1 MANQSID
8 NKRIAKN
15 TAFLYVRMLF
25 NLLVSLYTTRAI
37 LSALG
42 VIDFGIYNV
51 VAGFVGMFAFLN
63 TSMTNGIQRFYNY
76 SYGKE
81 GADGLKRV
89 YITSLQIQWV
99 VALILLFLLE
109 TVGLWYVNNK
119 MVVPLERMETVNYI
133 YQFSVISLL
142 FVVFNVPYNA
152 AIIAHERL
160 DYYAIVSIV
169 ETILKLVFA
178 LVIPYIT
185 TDRLFLYGAYMLG
198 ISILNFT
205 FYYVYCKLKFKEINF
220 QWCLDKGLF
229 KSMISFTGWNMFGTF
244 AFMLRSQ
251 GITVLLNS
259 FFGVAVNA
267 AQAIAAQVQ
276 SAILGFSNN
285 VVVAFRPQMV
295 QSYARGEN
303 NRVRSLFYSLS
314 KISYLVLF
322 MLALP
327 VCLEVSTI
335 LQLWLGNGYAE
346 YTESFVVLVLA
357 NMVIS
362 CLHTPIVTIIHASGR
377 IRLFQIVTS
386 TIACSVIP
394 ISWILLKYGMP
405 PLTVYWVCLVTQ
417 LLNQIS
423 CLWVLQGV
431 FFFKISE
438 YASKVVCPIFIVS
451 VFVFL
456 IASGTSKLINIG
468 ILRLFVVCVVTF
480 LSIIFFSYF
489 TLSMAEKVFVRQI
502 LYKIKNKI
510 H

>member
-1 MANQSID
+1 MSDQSAN

-15 TAFLYVRMLF
+15 TAFLYVRMFF
-25 NLLVSLYTTRAI
+25 NLVVSLYTTRAI

-81 GADGLKRV
+81 GAEGLKQV

-99 VALILLFLLE
+99 VAFILFILLE

-119 MVVPLERMETVNYI
+119 MVVPLERMGTVNYI

-169 ETILKLVFA
+169 ETILKFVFA

-185 TDRLFLYGAYMLG
+185 TDRLFLYGAFMLG

-220 QWCLDKGLF
+220 QWWLDKGLF

-295 QSYARGEN
+295 QAYARREN
-303 NRVRSLFYSLS
+303 SRVKSLFYSLS

-322 MLALP
+322 MLSLP
-327 VCLEVSTI
+327 VCIEVSTI
-335 LQLWLGNGYAE
+335 LQLWLGDGYAE
-346 YTESFVVLVLA
+346 YTESFVILVLA
-357 NMVIS
+357 NMVLS

-405 PLTVYWVCLVTQ
+405 PLTVYWVCLATQ
-417 LLNQIS
+417 LLNQVS
-423 CLWVLQGV
+423 CLWVLRGV
-431 FFFKISE
+431 FPFKISE
-438 YASKVVCPIFIVS
+438 YINKVVWPISFVS
-451 VFVFL
+451 VFSSFIVL
-456 IASGTSKLINIG
+456 GISKLISIDL
-468 ILRLFVVCVVTF
+468 LRLFTVCLVTF
-480 LSIIFFSYF
+480 LSIILLSYH
-489 TLSMAEKVFVRQI
+489 TLSKAEKDFVKQF
-502 LYKIKNKI
+502 LYKFKK
-510 H
+510 